1 MRFINRSFFL
11 HTLLVLTLGVSFSRC
26 YSFKGISIAPG
37 TKTYSVQLFKNN
49 AQAAPP
55 TLAQDFTEKLKD
67 KIRNNTSL
75 ILNNGDN
82 ADLQFDGQI
91 TGFEVLSQTS
101 QQGVSNLQNQLRITF
116 NVELTDTKNEK
127 NSWKQSFSFQGD
139 FPGNSD
145 LLTYQ
150 TELIKT
156 ITKKVLD
163 DIFNKAFTENW

>member
-1 MRFINRSFFL
+1 MSRHFFQL
-11 HTLLVLTLGVSFSRC
+11 KILVFSCSLLLSGC

-49 AQAAPP
+49 ALTAPP
-55 TLAQDFTEKLKD
+55 TLAQDFTERLKD

-75 ILNNGDN
+75 ILSNGDN
-82 ADLQFDGQI
+82 ADLQFEGQV
-91 TGFEVLSQTS
+91 TGYDVLSQTS

-127 NSWKQSFSFQGD
+127 NSWKQSFSFQAD

-145 LLTYQ
+145 LLIYQ
-150 TELIKT
+150 STLVKT
-156 ITKKVLD
+156 ITNKVLD
-163 DIFNKAFTENW
+163 DVFNKAFTENW

>member
-1 MRFINRSFFL
+1 MRHNLFLPKILLISCLAVFF
-11 HTLLVLTLGVSFSRC
+11 SAC

-49 AQAAPP
+49 AITAPP
-55 TLAQDFTEKLKD
+55 TLAQDFTERLKD

-75 ILNNGDN
+75 ILSNGDN
-82 ADLQFDGQI
+82 ADLQFEGQV
-91 TGFEVLSQTS
+91 TGYDVLSQTS

-127 NSWKQSFSFQGD
+127 NSWKQSFSFQAD

-145 LLTYQ
+145 LLIYQ
-150 TELIKT
+150 ATLVKT
-156 ITKKVLD
+156 ITNKVLD
-163 DIFNKAFTENW
+163 DVFNKAFTENW

>member
-1 MRFINRSFFL
+1 MRHN
-11 HTLLVLTLGVSFSRC
+11 LLLPKILLISCSAVLFSAC

-49 AQAAPP
+49 AITAPP
-55 TLAQDFTEKLKD
+55 TLAQDFTERLKD

-75 ILNNGDN
+75 ILSNGDN
-82 ADLQFDGQI
+82 ADLQFEGQV
-91 TGFEVLSQTS
+91 TGYDVLSQTS

-127 NSWKQSFSFQGD
+127 NSWKQSFSFQAD

-145 LLTYQ
+145 LLIYQ
-150 TELIKT
+150 ATLVKT
-156 ITKKVLD
+156 ITNKVLD
-163 DIFNKAFTENW
+163 DVFNKAFTENW

>member
-1 MRFINRSFFL
+1 MRHNLFL
-11 HTLLVLTLGVSFSRC
+11 PKILLLSCFAVLFSAC

-49 AQAAPP
+49 AITAPP
-55 TLAQDFTEKLKD
+55 TLAQDFTERLKD

-75 ILNNGDN
+75 ILSNGDN
-82 ADLQFDGQI
+82 ADLQFEGQV
-91 TGFEVLSQTS
+91 TGYDVLSQTS

-127 NSWKQSFSFQGD
+127 NSWKQSFSFQAD

-145 LLTYQ
+145 LLIYQ
-150 TELIKT
+150 ATLVKT
-156 ITKKVLD
+156 ITNKVLD
-163 DIFNKAFTENW
+163 DVFNKAFTENW

>member
-1 MRFINRSFFL
+1 MGRTLFL
-11 HTLLVLTLGVSFSRC
+11 SKMLLISCIMFNTAC

-49 AQAAPP
+49 ALAAPP
-55 TLAQDFTEKLKD
+55 TLAQDFTERLKD

-82 ADLQFDGQI
+82 ADLQFEGQI

-101 QQGVSNLQNQLRITF
+101 QQNVSNLQNQLRITF

-145 LLTYQ
+145 LLIYQ
-150 TELIKT
+150 ANLIKT
-156 ITKKVLD
+156 ITNKVLD

>member
-1 MRFINRSFFL
+1 MRHNLFL
-11 HTLLVLTLGVSFSRC
+11 PKILLISCFAVLFSAC

-49 AQAAPP
+49 AITAPP
-55 TLAQDFTEKLKD
+55 TLAQDFTERLKD

-75 ILNNGDN
+75 ILSNGDN
-82 ADLQFDGQI
+82 ADLQFEGQV
-91 TGFEVLSQTS
+91 TGYDVLSQTS

-127 NSWKQSFSFQGD
+127 NSWKQSFSFQAD

-145 LLTYQ
+145 LLIYQ
-150 TELIKT
+150 ATLVKT
-156 ITKKVLD
+156 ITNKVLD
-163 DIFNKAFTENW
+163 DVFNKAFTENW